1 MIDFTNCKKLN
12 KTYGGANGNKICI
25 LYNNEKYMLK
35 FPSTPTKNTE
45 LSYSNGCIS
54 EYISCNIYNMFGI
67 KAQSTLLGTY
77 KVKQKEKIVVA
88 CKDFTDIGIVLQ
100 DFGSLKNQIIDSEHN
115 GYGTELNDILD
126 AIERQTQVEPIKVIE
141 RFWDMF
147 VVDALLGNF
156 DRHNGN
162 WGFLYNQITDTVEL
176 APVYDCGSCLL
187 PQADKQT
194 IQKILN
200 SDAELNA
207 RIYNYPTSAI
217 KMHDKK
223 INYHAFLTTTNDVN
237 CLNALI
243 RIETCFDKNKIID
256 LIDSI
261 EYIDD
266 IQKKFYKQYIFDRNE
281 KILVPSYIRAKQ
293 VLFEEQVKDNDNEI
307 EI

>member
-35 FPSTPTKNTE
+35 FPSTPTKNIE

-67 KAQSTLLGTY
+67 KAQSTLLGIY

-126 AIERQTQVEPIKVIE
+126 AIERQTQIEPIKVIE

-217 KMHDKK
+217 KMNDKK